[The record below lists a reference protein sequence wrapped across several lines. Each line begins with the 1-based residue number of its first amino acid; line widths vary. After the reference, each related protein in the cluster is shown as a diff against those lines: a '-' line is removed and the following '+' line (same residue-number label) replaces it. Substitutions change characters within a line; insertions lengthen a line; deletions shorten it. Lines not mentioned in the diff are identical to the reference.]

1 MALDRRGFLK
11 FIGGATA
18 GILATPVVWKSLD
31 DVSIWTQNW
40 SWIPRNIDGA
50 NSYVPT
56 VSKLCPSAV
65 GVKVRL
71 VDGRPVR
78 VLTNNDHPLG
88 GGLSSIAAAEVQL
101 LYSPSRMKRP
111 LKRTADGAYVG
122 ITWEEAEAMLVE
134 GLKKAKGG
142 DKLAV
147 ISGDETGTVNELFTA
162 LAAEMGSKSCFIMPG
177 EAQPAAKAWELM
189 GGEGQVG
196 YDIEK
201 SDYVLAIGAN
211 VLETWG
217 PVIRNRHAFRV
228 GRPHGEAPAV
238 RFAYAGPVQNNTAAT
253 ADVWLAIR
261 PGTEAV
267 LALGLANLLIK
278 AGATSPA
285 ADFAD
290 FKALAAK
297 FTPEQVAAQTGVDA
311 KRLAAVAQELAKA
324 KRPLVIAG
332 SEFGQGGGAAPVLA
346 GLALNALLG
355 SMNREGGI
363 RALPYARKVVPAAMD
378 RKALLQNDLVAWLGK
393 VASGKSAAPQAVV
406 FYEANPVYALPQA
419 DAMKA
424 TLTKVPFKVA
434 FTSFLDET
442 AMACDLVLPVPMGL
456 ERFDDVDTP
465 YGCGQVVY
473 ALAVPALAPLVDAR
487 PAGDVVIG
495 VAKKLGADL
504 GVATFADALK
514 AKAEARGA
522 SFTEPSATN
531 AHVSNAV
538 LPVNGIALRADV
550 LSKAI
555 DVKAPAFPVALAP
568 VAKLNVGTSKTA
580 TPPFNTKTVR
590 RWEIQGKELYVLMNG
605 ATAAKLGLRMHD
617 RIELSNPAGKFTARV
632 NLFEGVIN
640 DTVAVPAGHGHT
652 AFDEFSK
659 GKGENVMRL
668 LAAGAEPGTGLSVWT
683 SAGANIAKA

>member
-56 VSKLCPSAV
+56 VSKLCPSGV
-65 GVKVRL
+65 GVRVRL
-71 VDGRPVR
+71 VDGRPGR

-122 ITWEEAEAMLVE
+122 ITWEEAETMLVE
-134 GLKKAKGG
+134 GLRKAKGG

-147 ISGDETGTVNELFTA
+147 ITGDETGTINELFTA
-162 LAAEMGSKSCFIMPG
+162 LAAEMGSKSCFLMPG
-177 EAQPAAKAWELM
+177 EAQSAAKAWELM

-217 PVIRNRHAFRV
+217 PVIRNRRAFKA
-228 GRPHGEAPAV
+228 GRPHGETPSV
-238 RFAYAGPVQNNTAAT
+238 RFAYAGPVQNNTAAG
-253 ADVWLAIR
+253 ADVWLPIR
-261 PGTEAV
+261 PGAETV

-278 AGATSPA
+278 AGASSPA

-378 RKALLQNDLVAWLGK
+378 RKALLQNDLVGWLGK
-393 VASGKSAAPQAVV
+393 VASGKAAAPQAIV

-424 TLTKVPFKVA
+424 TLAKVPFKVA

-465 YGCGQVVY
+465 YGSGQVVY

-495 VAKKLGADL
+495 IAKKLGADL
-504 GVATFADALK
+504 GVAAFADALK

-531 AHVSNAV
+531 AHVSSAV

-590 RWEIQGKELYVLMNG
+590 RWEIQGADLYVMMNG
-605 ATAAKLGLRMHD
+605 ATAAKLGLQKHD

-668 LAAGAEPGTGLSVWT
+668 LAAGAEPGTGLSVWN
-683 SAGANIAKA
+683 SAGVNIAKA

>member
-11 FIGGATA
+11 FVGGATA

-31 DVSIWTQNW
+31 DVAIWSQNW

-56 VSKLCPSAV
+56 VSKLCPSSV
-65 GVKVRL
+65 GVRVRL
-71 VDGRPVR
+71 VGGRPVC
-78 VLTNNDHPLG
+78 VLANNNHPLG

-101 LYSPSRMKRP
+101 LYSPSRVKRP

-122 ITWEEAEAMLVE
+122 ITWEEAEAMLVD
-134 GLKKAKGG
+134 GLKKARGNNR
-142 DKLAV
+142 LAV
-147 ISGDETGTVNELFTA
+147 ISGDETGTINELFTA
-162 LAAEMGSKSCFIMPG
+162 LAAGMGSGSCFLMPG
-177 EAQPAAKAWELM
+177 EALPAAKAWELM

-238 RFAYAGPVQNNTAAT
+238 RFAYAGPVQNNTAAA

-261 PGTEAV
+261 PGAEAM
-267 LALGLANLLIK
+267 LAMGLANLLIG

-285 ADFAD
+285 GDFAE
-290 FKALAAK
+290 FKTLAAR
-297 FTPEQVAAQTGVDA
+297 FTPEYVAAQTGVDA
-311 KRLAAVAQELAKA
+311 KRLAAVARELAKA
-324 KRPLVIAG
+324 RRPLVITG
-332 SEFGQGGGAAPVLA
+332 SESGQGGGAIPVLA

-378 RKALLQNDLVAWLGK
+378 RKTLLQNDLVAWLDK
-393 VASGKSAAPQAVV
+393 VASGKAATPLAVI
-406 FYEANPVYALPQA
+406 FHEANPVYALPQA

-424 TLTKVPFKVA
+424 TLAGAPFKVA

-442 AMACDLVLPVPMGL
+442 AMTCDLVLPVPMGF

-465 YGCGQVVY
+465 YGCGRVVY

-495 VAKKLGADL
+495 IAKKLGVDL
-504 GVATFADALK
+504 GIAAFADALK
-514 AKAEARGA
+514 AKSEARGA
-522 SFTEPSATN
+522 SFSEPSATN
-531 AHVSNAV
+531 AHVSGAL
-538 LPVNGIALRADV
+538 LPINTIALRPDV
-550 LSKAI
+550 LSRAL
-555 DVKAPAFPVALAP
+555 DVKPPTHPVALTP
-568 VAKLNVGTSKTA
+568 VVRLNVGTSTTA

-590 RWEIQGKELYVLMNG
+590 RWEIQGKDLYVMMNG
-605 ATAAKLGLRMHD
+605 ATAARLGLRMHD
-617 RIELSNPAGKFTARV
+617 RIRLSNSAGTFTARV
-632 NLFEGVIN
+632 NVFEGVVN

-683 SAGANIAKA
+683 SAGVTIAKA